1 MAKGRKFIH
10 QLYISVNGVLLARA
24 VMDELFRV
32 EVDTD
37 LHLPGMAALQLHDRT
52 VDLTSTG
59 PFSLGAELKILV
71 GEGDRLQ
78 HTPIFIGQITSI
90 EPDFGEGIIVILTVR
105 AYDFSHR
112 LHRGTHIKAYV
123 QMSDSDIASAI
134 AGDVGLKADV
144 DSSGPTYPHVYQDG
158 QTHMEFLRSRAR
170 RIGYDCYVLE
180 KTLHFKKASGRKG
193 KTLKLDYGSQ
203 LRSFRPV
210 FTLNEQ
216 VSEVQVKGWN
226 PSTKREVIGRATS
239 SSAAPKRE
247 ENTTGAQL
255 AQAFG
260 QASELAVR
268 AAVDTQAEA
277 DVVAQA
283 LLDEHAGASVE
294 AEGMC
299 YGIPDLRAGCT
310 VELSSLGKRFN
321 GRYQV
326 TSATHIWDIE
336 RDYVTVF
343 HVSGRRDGTL
353 RGLLVDEPA
362 GPRPWLAMT
371 GIVTNNNDPDALG
384 RVKVKF
390 PWLTV
395 DIESAWA
402 RVVAVGAGSKRGL
415 CVLPEVNDEVLV
427 IFEQGDIDRP
437 LVIGGL
443 WNGLD
448 APPKPSNQ
456 VVVSGKVVQRLFV
469 TRTGHQLVF
478 SDENPATIR
487 LQSVGGQVVLIDDDA
502 KKIEIRTAGGH
513 TVVLDDNGRVVKIES
528 AGSIN
533 IQAQQNLSIKANG
546 NISLEASGV
555 TTVKGA
561 TVQLNP

>member
-170 RIGYDCYVLE
+170 RIGFDCYVVDD
-180 KTLHFKKASGRKG
+180 TLYFKKGSGPPFR
-193 KTLKLDYGSQ
+193 TVKLEWGVQ

-210 FTLNEQ
+210 LTLNEQ
-216 VSEVQVKGWN
+216 VSEVQVKGWD
-226 PSTKREVIGRATS
+226 PATKREVIGQATNS
-239 SSAAPKRE
+239 NASPKRE

-260 QASELAVR
+260 RASELTVC
-268 AAVDTQAEA
+268 AAADTQAEA
-277 DVVAQA
+277 DAVAQA
-283 LLDEHAGASVE
+283 RLDEHEGASVD
-294 AEGMC
+294 AEGVC
-299 YGIPDLRAGCT
+299 YGIPELVAGCA
-310 VELSSLGKRFN
+310 VELSALGRRFN
-321 GRYQV
+321 GRYRV
-326 TSATHIWDIE
+326 TSATHIWDVE
-336 RDYVTVF
+336 RNYVTTFRVL
-343 HVSGRRDGTL
+343 GRRGGTI
-353 RGLLVDEPA
+353 RELLVDKPV
-362 GPRPWLAMT
+362 GPRVWSAMT
-371 GIVTNNNDPDALG
+371 GIVTNNNDPKAQG

-390 PWLTV
+390 PWLAKE
-395 DIESAWA
+395 IESAWA

-448 APPKPSNQ
+448 ELPKPANQ
-456 VVVSGKVVQRLFV
+456 VVINGKVVQRLFV